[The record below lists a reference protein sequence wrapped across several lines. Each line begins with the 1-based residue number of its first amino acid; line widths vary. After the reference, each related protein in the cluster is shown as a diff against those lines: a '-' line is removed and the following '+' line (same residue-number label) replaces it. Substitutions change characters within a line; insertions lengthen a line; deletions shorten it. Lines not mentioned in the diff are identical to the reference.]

1 MPCFVLVR
9 SVALLRGLIY
19 TNMKSLSHGKVGNIK
34 MRGRKTCSAG
44 CTCCDVQNFKDRE
57 REKDL
62 EKEIIEFAELY
73 VKDTHRR
80 FEEERAEL
88 VERILSENT

>member
-1 MPCFVLVR
+1 
-9 SVALLRGLIY
+9 
-19 TNMKSLSHGKVGNIK
+19 
-34 MRGRKTCSAG
+34 MRGRKTCSSG

-57 REKDL
+57 REKEL
-62 EKEIIEFAELY
+62 EKEIKEFAELY

-88 VERILSENT
+88 VERVLGAGGPEKNSKTRRVG